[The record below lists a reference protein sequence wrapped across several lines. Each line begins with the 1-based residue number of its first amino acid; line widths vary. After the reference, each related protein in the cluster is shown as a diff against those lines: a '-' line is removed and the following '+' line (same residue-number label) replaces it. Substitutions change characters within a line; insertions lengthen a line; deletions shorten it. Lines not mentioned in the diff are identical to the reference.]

1 LDTDSKMLDEQ
12 AGIERAMAG
21 LLPALAGA
29 DSLSGGGCLEGGI
42 TTSYEQL
49 VIDNE
54 IYAMIFRAAKGIS
67 VNEET
72 LAVDIIAKVLRESSN
87 FLEQK
92 HTLSHFRTEHFMP
105 TLASREAR
113 ARWEK
118 TGSKSLAETA
128 REEVKKTLAEHQPLP
143 LDQDLNREIEKILKT
158 ATKALAS

>member
-1 LDTDSKMLDEQ
+1 
-12 AGIERAMAG
+12 MAG

-29 DSLSGGGCLEGGI
+29 DSLSGAGCLESGI

-54 IYAMIFRAAKGIS
+54 IFAMIFRAAKGIS

-72 LAVDIIAKVLRESSN
+72 LAVDVIAKVLRESSN

-92 HTLSHFRTEHFMP
+92 HTLNHFRTEHFMP
-105 TLASREAR
+105 VLASREAR

-128 REEVKKTLAEHQPLP
+128 REKVRKILAEHQPLP
-143 LDQDLNREIEKILKT
+143 LDEDVNKEIEKILKT
-158 ATKALAS
+158 ETQTLGS